1 MKNYYLLHR
10 DTNHNP
16 WLRKRRVSWCR
27 WVAKQIYPK
36 LDVGEYVYFK
46 TFEEAKA
53 YFNKDNAKWERV

>member
-1 MKNYYLLHR
+1 
-10 DTNHNP
+10 
-16 WLRKRRVSWCR
+16 LRKRRVSWCR